1 MKILL
6 VSFYF
11 PPFNAIGAV
20 RAGKLA
26 KELVAAGHEVRVLT
40 AQQQL
45 LPQSLPLEVPEELIT
60 RTRWWNVNGL
70 PLALFGRQQQR
81 YRRSEAAPSGVFAK
95 IVKVYRTLL
104 NIPDGQIGW
113 YPHAVRSGKRLIATW
128 SPDIIYASAPP
139 FTGLMVARRLAQY
152 ANVPWVG
159 ELRDLWTD
167 NYYADWPAWRRAIE
181 VPLERRVLSSSAGL
195 VTVSDPLANRLRE
208 KYDRPVAV
216 IPNGFDPD
224 DYPRGIARSD
234 ADVLR
239 IVYTGTIYP
248 GRQDPTPL
256 FSAVK
261 SLGDEGRKIRIEFY
275 GRTLPGILQLAERYG
290 LENQVNVHAEVPFL
304 ESAQLQA
311 SADILLLLQWNSA
324 AEPGVF
330 TSKLFEYLGARRPVL
345 AVGLPIGVA
354 PDLIRDRNAGSASDD
369 PAELATRLSQWLT
382 TKAAAG
388 VIPSLPESV
397 GAGLSR
403 AEQFAPLFTRLEEWR
418 AGIGIS
424 RERRRVA
431 VFVPRLA
438 IGGTEQHLL
447 DILPRID
454 RLRFAVTV
462 VTTRGPGPL
471 DDEMR
476 RRGIPV
482 VHARSNERYPLSL
495 AGSFFGIASFLRH
508 ERPDIVHFF
517 LPEAYLIGGFCAVL
531 FGRRHRVM
539 SRRSLNRYHRRRR
552 FSATIERWLH
562 RRMDVVLANSNAVA
576 SELQGEG
583 VTGDRLRTIY
593 SGVDVSAY
601 ADIEPIAARRELALA
616 DDAMVFVCVANLI
629 PYKGHRDMLDAFV
642 IAAPDLPDNWLLL
655 VVGRDDGIGTELRN
669 RAQML
674 GLEQNIRWFGE
685 RTDIPNILKASDIAV
700 LASHEEGLP
709 KSILEA
715 MAAGLP
721 SVVTG
726 VGGTP
731 EAVIDDVTGKVVEVH
746 DIAALANALVELAN
760 DPRERV
766 RFGRAANSHMDQK
779 FRLETCVT
787 GYEKIYDSLLVHPEA
802 VSGGGTSGSTRVI
815 EPDSLV

>member
-45 LPQSLPLEVPEELIT
+45 LPQSLPLEVPENLIT

-70 PLALFGRQQQR
+70 PLALFGRQQTR
-81 YRRSEAAPSGVFAK
+81 YRSSAAAPSGTFAK
-95 IVKVYRTLL
+95 IVKAYRTLL

-113 YPHAVRSGKRLIATW
+113 YSYAVRAGRRLIAGWT
-128 SPDIIYASAPP
+128 PDMIYASAPP
-139 FTGLMVARRLAQY
+139 FTGLMVARRLARE
-152 ANVPWVG
+152 AGIPWVG

-181 VPLERRVLSSSAGL
+181 VPLERRVLSSAAGL
-195 VTVSDPLANRLRE
+195 VTVSDPLADRLRE
-208 KYDRPVAV
+208 KYTPPVAV

-224 DYPRGIARSD
+224 DYPRGAASPN
-234 ADVLR
+234 AAELR

-248 GRQDPTPL
+248 GRQDPSPL
-256 FSAVK
+256 FAAVK
-261 SLGDEGRKIRIEFY
+261 SLGEEGRRIKIEFY
-275 GRTLPGILQLAERYG
+275 GRTLPGIRQLAEGFG
-290 LENQVNVHAEVPFL
+290 LGDQVGVHAEVPFL

-311 SADILLLLQWNSA
+311 SADILLFLQWNSV

-330 TSKLFEYLGARRPVL
+330 TGKLFEYLGARRPVL
-345 AVGLPIGVA
+345 AVGMPTGVA
-354 PDLIRDRNAGSASDD
+354 PDLIRDRSAGFASDD
-369 PAELATRLSQWLT
+369 VAELASRLSQWLAA
-382 TKAAAG
+382 KAADG
-388 VIPSLPESV
+388 VISRLPESV

-403 AEQFAPLFTRLEEWR
+403 AEQFARLFERLGGWQSSIESVR
-418 AGIGIS
+418 K
-424 RERRRVA
+424 RRRVA
-431 VFVPRLA
+431 VFVPHLA

-447 DILPRID
+447 DIIPRID

-462 VTTRGPGPL
+462 MTTRGPGPL
-471 DDEMR
+471 DAEME

-482 VHARSNERYPLSL
+482 FHATSSSLRPLSL
-495 AGSFFGIASFLRH
+495 VGSFFGIARFLRA

-517 LPEAYLIGGFCAVL
+517 LPEAYLIGGMCAVL
-531 FGRRHRVM
+531 LGWRRRVM
-539 SRRSLNRYHRRRR
+539 SRRSLNLYHRRRR

-562 RRMDVVLANSNAVA
+562 RRMDLVLANSDAVA
-576 SELQGEG
+576 SELVGEG
-583 VTGDRLRTIY
+583 VTSDQLRTVY
-593 SGVDVSAY
+593 SGIDVNPY
-601 ADIEPIAARRELALA
+601 ADIESTAARQELAIAA
-616 DDAMVFVCVANLI
+616 DAVVFICVANLI
-629 PYKGHRDMLDAFV
+629 PYKGHHDLLDGFA
-642 IAAPDLPDNWLLL
+642 IAVPELPDNWLLL
-655 VVGRDDGIGTELRN
+655 VVGRDDGIGIELRN
-669 RAQML
+669 HAGKL
-674 GLEQNIRWFGE
+674 GLEQNIRWVGE
-685 RTDIPNILKASDIAV
+685 STDVPKFLKASDIAV

-721 SVVTG
+721 SIATD

-731 EAVIDDVTGKVVEVH
+731 EAVINNVTGKVVDVH
-746 DIAALANALVELAN
+746 DTTALAKALVELAN
-760 DPRERV
+760 DPQERE
-766 RFGRAANSHMDQK
+766 RFGRAAISRVDQL
-779 FRLETCVT
+779 FRLEVCVT
-787 GYEKIYDSLLVHPEA
+787 EYEEIYDSLFEHPAA
-802 VSGGGTSGSTRVI
+802 VSKSGELGSFRAT